1 MKCLVSDRTFMGVE
15 YCRIKSVNRT
25 YKYFSLKFNLFKV
38 PVENATVNI
47 VLYKRFNDYKPF
59 LYNVT
64 IDTCRFLASRN
75 RNPFFNI
82 LYGLFSQQSNANHS
96 CPYDHDIIVDKV
108 TVDFLNHH
116 VARFIPI
123 PSGDYAVFSNCGVGV
138 NNTSTATKHKEH
150 IKYTPRYTMIPP
162 AHDDGDDD
170 DEEGRQ
176 QKCS

>member
-1 MKCLVSDRTFMGVE
+1 MLENEATKESISSRIELTNMKCLVSDKTFLGFE

-25 YKYFSLKFNLFKV
+25 YKYFSLKVNFFKV
-38 PVENATVNI
+38 PVENGLVNV

-64 IDTCRFLASRN
+64 IDTCKFLASTK
-75 RNPFFNI
+75 RNPFFSI

-116 VARFIPI
+116 VTRFMPI
-123 PSGDYAVFSNCGVGV
+123 PSGDYAVFTNWYAYGIHRCEVRVYGTLS
-138 NNTSTATKHKEH
+138 
-150 IKYTPRYTMIPP
+150 
-162 AHDDGDDD
+162 
-170 DEEGRQ
+170 
-176 QKCS
+176 